1 MAKKI
6 IWSNLAVDRYKEVI
20 QYLLAEWSEREAA
33 LFINQV
39 DNKLFLLSRFPNI
52 GRRTSQDPFIRQ
64 ILLSR
69 HNRLNYKIEKIR
81 IIVLD
86 IYDTR
91 QAEKN

>member
-6 IWSNLAVDRYKEVI
+6 IWSNLAVDRYSQVI
-20 QYLLAEWSEREAA
+20 QYLLIEWSEREAA
-33 LFINQV
+33 KFINLV

-52 GRRTSQDPFIRQ
+52 GRSSSHSPFIRH
-64 ILLSR
+64 IFLSR
-69 HNRLNYKIEKIR
+69 HNCLTYKIEKFR

>member
-6 IWSNLAVDRYKEVI
+6 IWANLAIDRYREVI
-20 QYLLAEWSEREAA
+20 QYLLTDWSEKEVAI
-33 LFINQV
+33 FINQV

-52 GRRTSQDPFIRQ
+52 GRRTSHNPLIRQ
-64 ILLSR
+64 ILSSR
-69 HNRLNYKIEKIR
+69 HNRLNYKIEKAR

>member
-6 IWSNLAVDRYKEVI
+6 IWSKLAVERYSQVI
-20 QYLLAEWSEREAA
+20 EFLLIEWSEGEAA
-33 LFINQV
+33 KFISLV

-52 GRRTSQDPFIRQ
+52 GRRTSHHSSIRQ

-69 HNRLNYKIEKIR
+69 HKRLNYKIEKAR